1 VGPSPEAKKTLIFN
15 VDAHADSKS
24 AAASA
29 AAAAPVVTQ
38 PVYIKANGEVDYDA
52 IPALVVLRNPD
63 KYLKDYVRHKVETLP
78 DMTDRVEYKPSDLCF
93 WQKNTSGKVTKGP
106 HKILPGMCAKWLH
119 KACDF
124 CIAKGYYP
132 VMFEKRGELI
142 DLTVQFIT
150 VQHMVYVACMNGSP
164 STTSNAAIKVLK
176 YLLMNKNKVVKCWRQ
191 RLYNYASASI
201 FNECTVSLHKWIYD
215 EPKGDEKEIKLRKKN
230 LVKLNP
236 HDRVSYSACKPHICV
251 FIQTHICLLKHTFAF
266 LKSHICLS
274 NHTFVFIKHTFV
286 FQNTHLLL

>member
-1 VGPSPEAKKTLIFN
+1 MQTHICLFTNTHLSFKTHICLSQTNTHLSFTNKHTFAFYKNTFVFLKHTHLSFKTHICLFAQPPAAPATPPKQPTRWRDRVGPSPEAKKTLIFN
-15 VDAHADSKS
+15 VDAHTDNKS
-24 AAASA
+24 AAASAAA

-38 PVYIKANGEVDYDA
+38 PVYIQENGEVDYDA

-63 KYLKDYVRHKVETLP
+63 KYLKNYVHHKVSTLP

-176 YLLMNKNKVVKCWRQ
+176 YLLMN
-191 RLYNYASASI
+191 S
-201 FNECTVSLHKWIYD
+201 
-215 EPKGDEKEIKLRKKN
+215 
-230 LVKLNP
+230 
-236 HDRVSYSACKPHICV
+236 
-251 FIQTHICLLKHTFAF
+251 CLLYTSPSPRDG
-266 LKSHICLS
+266 LLS
-274 NHTFVFIKHTFV
+274 RMPSSA
-286 FQNTHLLL
+286 

>member
-1 VGPSPEAKKTLIFN
+1 
-15 VDAHADSKS
+15 
-24 AAASA
+24 
-29 AAAAPVVTQ
+29 
-38 PVYIKANGEVDYDA
+38 
-52 IPALVVLRNPD
+52 
-63 KYLKDYVRHKVETLP
+63 
-78 DMTDRVEYKPSDLCF
+78 
-93 WQKNTSGKVTKGP
+93 
-106 HKILPGMCAKWLH
+106 MCAKWLH

-132 VMFEKRGELI
+132 VMFVKRGELI

-201 FNECTVSLHKWIYD
+201 FNECTVPLHKWIYD
-215 EPKGDEKEIKLRKKN
+215 EPKGDEKEIKLCKKN

-251 FIQTHICLLKHTFAF
+251 FLT
-266 LKSHICLS
+266 
-274 NHTFVFIKHTFV
+274 HTFVFS
-286 FQNTHLLL
+286 NTHLLFLNTHLSL